1 MLPATKRTFIKAKP
15 ANHSTKILSKK
26 QRKKFE
32 KVVDKKKKKLERGE
46 LIEKLMSVQVS
57 DNELSKMTS
66 LSSIQ
71 TKGLKR
77 QFAEDSWLA
86 KMSEAGTEIEK
97 VIVNPDEGRQHFL
110 LHIQWG
116 FKYRTPQLRIHL
128 NTGHLSGR

>member
-1 MLPATKRTFIKAKP
+1 M
-15 ANHSTKILSKK
+15 SKK